1 MPHSLGLAWP
11 QEKMEGMSS
20 DDMLKASQQAKGM
33 SGTLKAQQ
41 EYSYNVRKAPV
52 PHGRVPHACLVL
64 RPWRSRKLSPWS
76 AGGAVRLD

>member
-1 MPHSLGLAWP
+1 MS
-11 QEKMEGMSS
+11 GMSS

-41 EYSYNVRKAPV
+41 EYNYNVRLAPL
-52 PHGRVPHACLVL
+52 PGGPLPHACL
-64 RPWRSRKLSPWS
+64 SRSPWHSRRLSASS